1 MIHILVERKLK
12 CARLHTCSVTLLK
25 ICSELSFKFQ
35 PVSKQPMSLRHLL
48 MSRWYKVCQMD
59 SYKLKTFCGYISW
72 AIEFLKTKL
81 YNFKNNSGFMYFE
94 KSKFLYVQ
102 PHLKR
107 KNPNKK
113 IFKRMNKNKEVKKQ
127 TNKLNWNNCQ
137 GTRYLFEHGLGHS

>member
-1 MIHILVERKLK
+1 MIRILVERKLK

-48 MSRWYKVCQMD
+48 MSRWYRVCQMD

-81 YNFKNNSGFMYFE
+81 YNFKNNSGFMYFL
-94 KSKFLYVQ
+94 KSKFIYVHTTLNLN
-102 PHLKR
+102 PLKSSNDVKTSNPSENFLFGFH
-107 KNPNKK
+107 KN
-113 IFKRMNKNKEVKKQ
+113 
-127 TNKLNWNNCQ
+127 L
-137 GTRYLFEHGLGHS
+137 